1 MEFLTWIIL
10 IYSFIALYFLSLYLL
25 VYLKNKDTMF
35 FSPIPKKDFSLSIV
49 IPCYNEGETI
59 GTTIQNLLDSSYPFL
74 KKIIVVDDCSKDNS
88 YEIAKAFEKI
98 DSRVVV
104 VKTPKNTGRASGAK
118 NYGAQFVD
126 TELIGFTDADSFPGK
141 DAISKMVG
149 FFNDTKVGAVTSNVL
164 AKNRTNF
171 LSRVQAIEYKIMAFN
186 RKMLGFVD
194 SIYVTNGPLSIYSK
208 KVFDKVHG
216 FDESQLT
223 EDIDITWNI
232 LKHRYLVCMSF
243 DSKVYTVVPEKLGDW
258 FKQRFRWNIGGI
270 QVIKKYGKLFLRCG
284 MLGLFVIPLFV
295 SSWFLTL
302 FAVFLFVYRFITLL
316 WTRWLSVDYSIQAK
330 TALFRFSELNI
341 SMNILI
347 FLGIMI
353 FFLGFV
359 FFLISLSYNKE
370 INFKKHSLFDFLGYL
385 FIYPFLSPVLVISS
399 AYKYL
404 RGYNQW

>member
-243 DSKVYTVVPEKLGDW
+243 DSKVYTVVPEKLSDW

-270 QVIKKYGKLFLRCG
+270 QVIKKYGKLFLQGG
-284 MLGLFVIPLFV
+284 M
-295 SSWFLTL
+295 
-302 FAVFLFVYRFITLL
+302 
-316 WTRWLSVDYSIQAK
+316 
-330 TALFRFSELNI
+330 
-341 SMNILI
+341 
-347 FLGIMI
+347 
-353 FFLGFV
+353 
-359 FFLISLSYNKE
+359 
-370 INFKKHSLFDFLGYL
+370 
-385 FIYPFLSPVLVISS
+385 
-399 AYKYL
+399 
-404 RGYNQW
+404 